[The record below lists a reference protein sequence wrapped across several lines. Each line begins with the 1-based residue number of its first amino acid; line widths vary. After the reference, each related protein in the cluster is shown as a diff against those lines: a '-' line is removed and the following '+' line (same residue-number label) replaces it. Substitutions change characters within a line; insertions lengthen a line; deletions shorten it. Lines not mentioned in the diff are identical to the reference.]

1 MIKFQKWN
9 CNLTFSKYLNDR
21 TAIMLIDADDGS
33 PVAIASVN
41 LPETA
46 MDDDEIAIKDYSEN
60 DGILEIL
67 VENKIVSEPIRF
79 VKSGYVEIPICK
91 LLINE

>member
-1 MIKFQKWN
+1 MIKFQKWY
-9 CNLTFSKYLNDR
+9 CDIVFSKYLNDR
-21 TAIMLIDADDGS
+21 TAIMLTDVDDGS

-41 LPETA
+41 LPDTA

-60 DGILEIL
+60 EGILEVL